1 MSAPVDRKPSLLVV
15 AAVVLRHGRVLLT
28 KRHEGTHLAGHWEF
42 PGGKVEAGETPVA
55 ALQRELREELG
66 VTALVEEPFAFNHH
80 VYPERSV
87 LLLTYRT
94 RLMGEPQPLGCSA
107 LDWFAPAQVRSLT
120 MPPADAPILE
130 RLLALLE
137 QTPASA

>member
-1 MSAPVDRKPSLLVV
+1 
-15 AAVVLRHGRVLLT
+15 
-28 KRHEGTHLAGHWEF
+28 
-42 PGGKVEAGETPVA
+42 
-55 ALQRELREELG
+55 
-66 VTALVEEPFAFNHH
+66 VEEPFAFNHH